1 VVLIEL
7 TVIVSNTGE
16 PDAPD
21 SVAAG
26 DGDGTEIGEEEAT
39 NTVDVASTDE
49 VTSVSDSLD
58 DCGICVVADS
68 WVGVDAGGKLGC
80 GLVV

>member
-1 VVLIEL
+1 MVLIEL
-7 TVIVSNTGE
+7 AVIVSNTGE

-49 VTSVSDSLD
+49 VTSV
-58 DCGICVVADS
+58 
-68 WVGVDAGGKLGC
+68 
-80 GLVV
+80 